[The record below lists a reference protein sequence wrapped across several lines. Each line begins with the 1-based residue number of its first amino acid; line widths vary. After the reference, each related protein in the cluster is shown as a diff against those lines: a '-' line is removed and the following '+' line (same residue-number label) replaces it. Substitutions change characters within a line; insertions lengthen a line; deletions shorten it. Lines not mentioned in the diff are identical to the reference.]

1 MKKEISTNMMITSMV
16 VQEEMNIGM
25 ITVLTITTT
34 IHTVSIVTKVPVE
47 ASVQNQVRR
56 ELKKVWPNFCQ

>member
-1 MKKEISTNMMITSMV
+1 MKKEISTNMMKTSMAV
-16 VQEEMNIGM
+16 LEEMNIGM
-25 ITVLTITTT
+25 ITALTIITT